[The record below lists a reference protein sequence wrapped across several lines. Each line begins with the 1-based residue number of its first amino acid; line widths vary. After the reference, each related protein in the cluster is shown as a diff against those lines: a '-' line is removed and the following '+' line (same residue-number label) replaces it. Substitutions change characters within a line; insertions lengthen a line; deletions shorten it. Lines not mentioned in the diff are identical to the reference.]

1 MIVGSLFSSFG
12 IILCLRWLVLFFI
25 FEHSRTHMPS
35 LVLASIT
42 LSIGFLFY
50 GIGILSDL
58 ISVNRELMQEIRDN
72 QKNKVF
78 NLFVNSMIN
87 KNLYIESYK
96 KQLTKILSLQDRN
109 PFQRLLVV
117 LIEIIGTIKQETS
130 QVQCPKSLH
139 FLLL

>member
-1 MIVGSLFSSFG
+1 MKTIFRIFVIYSPLRFFMIVGSLFSSFG

-72 QKNKVF
+72 QK
-78 NLFVNSMIN
+78 
-87 KNLYIESYK
+87 
-96 KQLTKILSLQDRN
+96 KQKFLTFLSTND
-109 PFQRLLVV
+109 
-117 LIEIIGTIKQETS
+117 K
-130 QVQCPKSLH
+130 
-139 FLLL
+139 

>member
-12 IILCLRWLVLFFI
+12 LILCLRWLVLFFFI

-58 ISVNRELMQEIRDN
+58 ISVNRELMQEIRDY
-72 QKNKVF
+72 Q
-78 NLFVNSMIN
+78 
-87 KNLYIESYK
+87 K
-96 KQLTKILSLQDRN
+96 KQT
-109 PFQRLLVV
+109 F
-117 LIEIIGTIKQETS
+117 
-130 QVQCPKSLH
+130 
-139 FLLL
+139 